1 MLVKKSSYPLDNPS
15 VKMGSIS
22 HLLTAMEA
30 EGMWEKGER
39 HPHSR
44 EPKKSCMELKKSC
57 SLKEMDAKQTES
69 PTNF

>member
-30 EGMWEKGER
+30 EGMWEKGEGEAIGK
-39 HPHSR
+39 PI
-44 EPKKSCMELKKSC
+44 
-57 SLKEMDAKQTES
+57 D
-69 PTNF
+69 